1 MTFKDKISEIE
12 DFIKSNT
19 ILEKIK
25 IDENRIDLWLWLDD
39 EDLTYAVIFQKNL
52 NLKMSIGDNEI
63 IQLLADEL
71 IFLGKLIEFLKT
83 LGFGKGH

>member
-52 NLKMSIGDNEI
+52 NLKMSIEDEEI
-63 IQLLADEL
+63 IQLLAEEI
-71 IFLGKLIEFLKT
+71 IFLGKLIEFLKS
-83 LGFGKGH
+83 LGFGKGK

>member
-83 LGFGKGH
+83 LGFDNCL